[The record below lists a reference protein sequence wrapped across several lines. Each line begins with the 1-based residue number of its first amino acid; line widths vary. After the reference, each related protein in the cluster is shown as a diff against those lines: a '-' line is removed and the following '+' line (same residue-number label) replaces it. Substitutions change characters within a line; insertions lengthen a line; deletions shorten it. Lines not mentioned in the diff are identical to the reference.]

1 METIKRK
8 NAVAKILKDK
18 TPFGF
23 TPHKVFYGEINIKRK
38 KWAMLVRG
46 EKEPTV
52 TELQDIC
59 KYFGADIKEYI

>member
-1 METIKRK
+1 METINRK
-8 NAVAKILKDK
+8 NVVAEILKDK

-23 TPHKVFYGEINIKRK
+23 TPHKVFYSEINIKRK
-38 KWAMLVRG
+38 KWAMIVRG

-59 KYFGADIKEYI
+59 TFFKTDIKNYI